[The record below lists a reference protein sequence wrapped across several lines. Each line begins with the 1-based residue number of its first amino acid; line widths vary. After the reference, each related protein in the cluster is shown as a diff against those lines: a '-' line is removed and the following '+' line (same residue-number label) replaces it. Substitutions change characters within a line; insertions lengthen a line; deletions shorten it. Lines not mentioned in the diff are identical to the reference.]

1 MKNFIINDDAV
12 YAVSKEQVQFSQD
25 FVYSFVCNVNTR
37 LAHKADIFTLES
49 CSVFD
54 PRVQAKK
61 RNSAMRVKYLEHLWK
76 LFAREKDLRLVL
88 TGAVSWFS
96 LDSNFDTKDS
106 ICSHLDSL
114 QKAARWWNLFASLL
128 WTF

>member
-1 MKNFIINDDAV
+1 MFARFCSV
-12 YAVSKEQVQFSQD
+12 
-25 FVYSFVCNVNTR
+25 VCNVNTR

-61 RNSAMRVKYLEHLWK
+61 RNSAMRVKYLEHLCK

-106 ICSHLDSL
+106 ICSHFGQLAQSSAMM
-114 QKAARWWNLFASLL
+114 KPFASLL
-128 WTF
+128 